1 MTDINKLRQVY
12 DRHKQVW
19 TLSLHI
25 QKDGEPR
32 RLAMVGLFS
41 SNCHWWINNPS
52 TREGGKNQSL
62 ENIYTASGLRHHFFD
77 GLNHWWRT
85 DGVGICIL
93 YVLTLST
100 LYLFTVAS
108 SQHLWLVLLC
118 PCTKSFTSNW
128 CLLLFLCA
136 PNLASTISVSLWSHN
151 THLKCFICY
160 CFMLTITAFRVIY
173 AIAAATHVGE
183 VNQLSDTV
191 STTCST

>member
-1 MTDINKLRQVY
+1 MTDINKSEL
-12 DRHKQVW
+12 
-19 TLSLHI
+19 LSLHI
-25 QKDGEPR
+25 QKAGEPR

-41 SNCHWWINNPS
+41 SSFHWWRNNPS
-52 TREGGKNQSL
+52 TREGVGEVKNQLL

-77 GLNHWWRT
+77 GLNHWLRT

-118 PCTKSFTSNW
+118 PCTKSFSSNW